1 MRRDWQK
8 MISGFPT
15 RLGYAITHVTQRF
28 VMSTTIVQPT
38 LTSRQRFQAAC
49 RCLPTDRPPVWL
61 MRQAGRALPEYR
73 KLKETYTFV
82 QLVQNPELAVE
93 VTLQP
98 VRRFG
103 FDAAILFSDILVIP
117 EALGQTYHF
126 RETGGVVMD
135 FAVTTAADIARLSV
149 EHVVER
155 LSYVDK
161 ALRLLRTE
169 LGDRTA
175 LIGFSG
181 SPWTLATFMMEG
193 GSVPK
198 YSRAL
203 ALFREDPKT
212 YYLLA
217 EKLTAAVTAYLQMQ
231 ADTGVDALQ
240 LFDSHGGHLLPTEFQ
255 EASGRWMR
263 DIIAAIGHG
272 RVDIGTTPLPHSTL
286 QDQSAGVPSSKSVDH
301 RQVAQSQAVARP
313 AGLETR
319 DTAGLETCAT
329 GGGAQVRAQR
339 PAAPPVIA
347 FSLGTHN
354 SWDELIATG
363 ANVIGVDWQTSLAE
377 ARHAV
382 PAHIGLQGN
391 LSPALISDAT
401 PADVTRETAAILET
415 MRGRPGHIFNL
426 GHGLTPGAK
435 LENIAALVDT
445 VHTFKS

>member
-1 MRRDWQK
+1 MSST
-8 MISGFPT
+8 IAPPTPT
-15 RLGYAITHVTQRF
+15 R
-28 VMSTTIVQPT
+28 
-38 LTSRQRFQAAC
+38 RQRFQAAC
-49 RCLPTDRPPVWL
+49 RCHATDRPPVWL

-135 FAVTTAADIARLSV
+135 FAITSAADIARLSV
-149 EHVVER
+149 ERVVER
-155 LSYVDK
+155 LSYVDR
-161 ALRLLRTE
+161 ALRLLRRE
-169 LGDRTA
+169 LGEETA

-193 GSVPK
+193 GSVPQ
-198 YSRAL
+198 YSRAR

-212 YYLLA
+212 YFALA

-240 LFDSHGGHLLPTEFQ
+240 IFDSHGGHLTPGEFP

-263 DIIAAIGHG
+263 DIITALG
-272 RVDIGTTPLPHSTL
+272 R
-286 QDQSAGVPSSKSVDH
+286 Q
-301 RQVAQSQAVARP
+301 
-313 AGLETR
+313 
-319 DTAGLETCAT
+319 
-329 GGGAQVRAQR
+329 

-347 FSLGTHN
+347 FSLGTHD
-354 SWDELIATG
+354 SWQDLIATG
-363 ANVIGVDWQTSLAE
+363 ADVIGVDWQTPLAE
-377 ARHAV
+377 ARRLV

-401 PADVTRETAAILET
+401 PEAVARETGAVLEA

-426 GHGLTPGAK
+426 GHGLTPGAR
-435 LENIAALVDT
+435 LENITALVET
-445 VHTFKS
+445 VQHFKA